1 MSHTALGD
9 DGQLGR
15 LHTIALSKEIGERLR
30 FDLDSDRTDTPL
42 HLLQLMTQFQRAEH
56 PGD

>member
-1 MSHTALGD
+1 MSHTALQA
-9 DGQLGR
+9 DGQIGR
-15 LHTIALSKEIGERLR
+15 LHTLSLSEEIGERLH
-30 FDLDSDRTDTPL
+30 FDMDSDRTVTPP